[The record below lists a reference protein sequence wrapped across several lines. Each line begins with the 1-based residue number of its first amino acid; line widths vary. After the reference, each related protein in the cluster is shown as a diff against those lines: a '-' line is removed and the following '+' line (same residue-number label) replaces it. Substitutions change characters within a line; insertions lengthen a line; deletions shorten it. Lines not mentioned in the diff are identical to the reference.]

1 MNAIEPERNCKKIT
15 ITRGILNVLARQYG
29 AIGALLEGIVVHI
42 PDVKAGAEYTFIARS
57 AKDAWGTEGGRAEGV
72 YP

>member
-1 MNAIEPERNCKKIT
+1 MCWR
-15 ITRGILNVLARQYG
+15 G

-42 PDVKAGAEYTFIARS
+42 PDVKAGAEYTLIARS
-57 AKDAWGTEGGRAEGV
+57 AKDAWGTAGGRAEGV